1 LPGATPAMLARGW
14 GRIVVVSSAPAEI
27 ANMVVFL
34 ARPGASAVNGSAV
47 LVDEGVPTSLF

>member
-1 LPGATPAMLARGW
+1 VPGATPAMLARGW

-34 ARPGASAVNGSAV
+34 ASPGASAVNGSAV
-47 LVDEGVPTSLF
+47 RVDEGVPTSLF